1 MDSDNENE
9 FIIITN
15 NKNKHN
21 ISTSNTANA
30 TYTDNSQSNQ
40 SIQSI
45 QPTQLEMK
53 EILIAKINK
62 YDNVDIKTK
71 EVTNNVGKFYAITAH
86 IKLADIGNCIFHSA
100 TLKTVTYN
108 KRIINIKCVF
118 SDNENL
124 KQDMKINRDSVFQ
137 CFRDIAP
144 DTITSISLEDFKDQ
158 SEKSHLRIIASTI
171 KGASL
176 IFIYKRLLDFVK
188 IINEKYGNLI
198 NTPNP
203 PSTPIEYGTYVDT
216 DTVTYPIEEL
226 CIESNPVPI
235 IPKPSAEFCIE
246 TSIKPSIELN
256 QNQNQNPNIIKSEN
270 IIKDLEEEEKR
281 LQTIIDNIRL
291 LKQTHMNYIESCKK
305 SNTNILYNL
314 LPNLLP
320 PSVTKNEYKAE
331 PNIVTNF
338 VTNFVT
344 KVEPKIEPKIE
355 DNLQNANE
363 IKITTFASKVKQSIK
378 K

>member
-1 MDSDNENE
+1 
-9 FIIITN
+9 
-15 NKNKHN
+15 
-21 ISTSNTANA
+21 
-30 TYTDNSQSNQ
+30 
-40 SIQSI
+40 
-45 QPTQLEMK
+45 
-53 EILIAKINK
+53 LI
-62 YDNVDIKTK
+62 
-71 EVTNNVGKFYAITAH
+71 
-86 IKLADIGNCIFHSA
+86 
-100 TLKTVTYN
+100 
-108 KRIINIKCVF
+108 
-118 SDNENL
+118 
-124 KQDMKINRDSVFQ
+124 
-137 CFRDIAP
+137 
-144 DTITSISLEDFKDQ
+144 
-158 SEKSHLRIIASTI
+158 IIASTI

-176 IFIYKRLLDFVK
+176 IFIYKRLMDFVK

-235 IPKPSAEFCIE
+235 IPKPSVEFCIE
-246 TSIKPSIELN
+246 TSIKPSIEL
-256 QNQNQNPNIIKSEN
+256 NQNQNPNIIKSEN

-320 PSVTKNEYKAE
+320 PSITKNEYKAE

-338 VTNFVT
+338 VTKVEP
-344 KVEPKIEPKIE
+344 KVEPKIEPKVEPKIE

-363 IKITTFASKVKQSIK
+363 NKITTFASKVKQSIK

>member
-1 MDSDNENE
+1 
-9 FIIITN
+9 
-15 NKNKHN
+15 
-21 ISTSNTANA
+21 
-30 TYTDNSQSNQ
+30 
-40 SIQSI
+40 
-45 QPTQLEMK
+45 
-53 EILIAKINK
+53 LI
-62 YDNVDIKTK
+62 
-71 EVTNNVGKFYAITAH
+71 
-86 IKLADIGNCIFHSA
+86 
-100 TLKTVTYN
+100 
-108 KRIINIKCVF
+108 
-118 SDNENL
+118 
-124 KQDMKINRDSVFQ
+124 
-137 CFRDIAP
+137 
-144 DTITSISLEDFKDQ
+144 
-158 SEKSHLRIIASTI
+158 IIASTI

-176 IFIYKRLLDFVK
+176 IFIYKRLMDFVK

-235 IPKPSAEFCIE
+235 IPKPGSEINVN
-246 TSIKPSIELN
+246 TNLN
-256 QNQNQNPNIIKSEN
+256 TNTNINPNIIKSEN

-320 PSVTKNEYKAE
+320 PSITKNEYKAE

-338 VTNFVT
+338 VTKVEP
-344 KVEPKIEPKIE
+344 KVEPKIEPKVEPKIE

-363 IKITTFASKVKQSIK
+363 NKITTFASKVKQSIK